1 MINFILKKNSE
12 KILKLG
18 KDRIRKRLL
27 ISCKKIKKLCENL
40 EAVLS

>member
-1 MINFILKKNSE
+1 MIKIRLKENSG

-27 ISCKKIKKLCENL
+27 ISCKKIKKKLW
-40 EAVLS
+40 